1 MGRKAK
7 STTVEISEGIY
18 LKQKDA
24 DSAWRYYFRLHNKAF
39 RKSTKTRDRARATHI
54 ALEHYHDVKDKR
66 KNQMHLERVSFR
78 KLTKNYLEL
87 IQSENK
93 YTYHSETIKR
103 HFLPFFKKFDDV
115 SKITNK
121 DILDYIV
128 ARQKKADG
136 KVANQTINRE
146 NSVLRQLLQY
156 GIECA
161 FVSKDVRVKPLKN
174 AKSRRRSH
182 FTLQEY
188 ETLLKVSRA
197 RANEYNMSE
206 RNIKAKKISAKELAR
221 LTQQHWSRN
230 LLHDIIII
238 LANTGLRVGELAT
251 VTWKDINY
259 ETQEIQLRHA
269 GKVKSSRRVLMRG
282 YAPNAL
288 KRIHKRRQDYAQ
300 RNNLTVPE
308 NEKVQS
314 LPNGV
319 FVKSLKKGFRELIK
333 ACGFKYETTAERH
346 ALTSLR
352 HTFATLRLTDTNGVR
367 ATTRALA
374 KQMGTSEKMIEQHY
388 GHDDATDY
396 RYEIIG
402 QARKITKT

>member
-1 MGRKAK
+1 MGKQDK
-7 STTVEISEGIY
+7 STNIEIAESVY
-18 LKQKDA
+18 LKRKDA
-24 DSAWRYYFRLHNKAF
+24 DSAWQYYFRLHNKAF
-39 RKSTKTRDRARATHI
+39 RKSTKTRDRARATQI

-87 IQSENK
+87 IQPENK

-188 ETLLKVSRA
+188 ETLLKISRA

-206 RNIKAKKISAKELAR
+206 RNIKEKKISAKELAR

-230 LLHDIIII
+230 LLHDVIII

-288 KRIHKRRQDYAQ
+288 KRIYKRRQDYAQ
-300 RNNLTVPE
+300 RKNLTVPE

-333 ACGFKYETTAERH
+333 ACGFKYETTADRH

-352 HTFATLRLTDTNGVR
+352 HTFATLRLTDAKGTR
-367 ATTRALA
+367 ATTRALS
-374 KQMGTSEKMIEQHY
+374 KQMGTSEKMIELHY
-388 GHDDATDY
+388 GHDTAEDY
-396 RYEIIG
+396 RQEIIG
-402 QARKITKT
+402 L